1 MAYVLNKSNNDVIAI
16 IEDGQV
22 DSGTTSITFVGKNY
36 VNYGEIQNENFLFLL
51 ENFARNTPPN
61 GPIPGQLWY
70 QLRDIDKNLDVNRIK
85 VRTSSTWASLPK
97 FFYSTAS
104 TTAASL
110 DVGDFWWDET
120 NEQLKIRSTA
130 SEIVLVG
137 GKNFTAT
144 YALQLVNQPNINGV
158 KFTGTASITVSS
170 TTTNYLVGGDYI
182 TGNDFN
188 GSTTTTWSVDVGT
201 VTQPTASKVVA
212 RDNNGS
218 IYFNVGYGTATSAR
232 YADLAEKYLADQDY
246 EPGTVV
252 VVGGKKE
259 VTACQP
265 DERAIGVVSTNP
277 ALMMN
282 SELDGGTYIA
292 LKGRVPV
299 KVTGNVLKKQYLEAG
314 PNGTAV
320 ASNVMSLFTFAIAL
334 ENSNN
339 GVVEAVIL

>member
-1 MAYVLNKSNNDVIAI
+1 MAYILNKSNNDIIAI

-22 DSGTTSITFVGKNY
+22 DGGTTSLTFVGKNY
-36 VNYGEIQNENFLFLL
+36 VNYGEIQNENFVFLL
-51 ENFARNTPPN
+51 ENFAKNTPPS
-61 GPIPGQLWY
+61 GPIPGQLWFH
-70 QLRDIDKNLDVNRIK
+70 LRDTDKNLDVNRIK
-85 VRTSSTWASLPK
+85 VRSSSTWVSMPK
-97 FFYSTAS
+97 FHYSTLTS
-104 TTAASL
+104 ITSSM
-110 DVGDFWWDET
+110 DVGDFWWDEF
-120 NEQLKIRSTA
+120 NGQLKAKFTST
-130 SEIVLVG
+130 EIILIG
-137 GKNFTAT
+137 GKNSTSTFAIGL
-144 YALQLVNQPNINGV
+144 ANQPNINGV
-158 KFTGTASITVSS
+158 KFTGTASITISS
-170 TTTNYLVGGDYI
+170 TTTNYLIGGSYIVGD
-182 TGNDFN
+182 DFN
-188 GSTTTTWSVDVGT
+188 GSASTTWAVDVGT
-201 VTQPTASKVVA
+201 VTQPTAHKVVA

-218 IYFNVGYGTATSAR
+218 IYFNIGYGTATSAR

-314 PNGTAV
+314 PNGTAI

-334 ENSNN
+334 ETSNN